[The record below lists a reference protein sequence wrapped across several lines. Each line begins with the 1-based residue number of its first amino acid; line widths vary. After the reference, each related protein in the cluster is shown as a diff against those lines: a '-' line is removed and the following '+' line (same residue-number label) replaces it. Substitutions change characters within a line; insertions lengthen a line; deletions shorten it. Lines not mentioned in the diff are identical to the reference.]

1 MRALTPTEAALAVAI
16 GGSVLFAA
24 LPAFVNNLHASRLA
38 EPIDGVGA
46 IAARAT
52 ALAASQTPE
61 TAYPPSVAL
70 TPALVPRAERV
81 VDVPGSWD
89 HPTWKQLGFAQTVPH
104 CFSFAF
110 DSRNGKGLATF
121 RAVAHGDLDGDGIHS
136 TFAIAGEFREG
147 SQPRTLPLEIERE
160 IE

>member
-1 MRALTPTEAALAVAI
+1 MRALSPTEAALAVAI

-24 LPAFVNNLHASRLA
+24 LPAFVENLHASRLA

-46 IAARAT
+46 IAARAN
-52 ALAASQTPE
+52 ALASLQGPE
-61 TAYPPSVAL
+61 NAYPESVGS
-70 TPALVPRAERV
+70 TPAQVPRAERV
-81 VDVPGSWD
+81 VDPPGTWD
-89 HPTWKQLGFAQTVPH
+89 HPTWQKLGFSETVPH

-121 RAVAHGDLDGDGIHS
+121 RAIAHGDLDGDGIHS
-136 TFAIAGEFREG
+136 TFAIGGEYREG
-147 SQPRTLPLEIERE
+147 SEPKTLPLEIERE